1 MVADGLPVTGSTNHT
16 GGRGSLPSDGVLT
29 DLQIGVCGESMM
41 AHTRDRRGTDMPTDP
56 NDITYVRPRL
66 AKRRKGAPHVHEFR
80 LVESCDCCGVQIDLF
95 EALLPDAAT
104 DLAGDTPD
112 QTDPEMHLLGVTGLG
127 DAVVGV
133 SHRLRATPAAGG
145 RPPFL
150 R

>member
-1 MVADGLPVTGSTNHT
+1 
-16 GGRGSLPSDGVLT
+16 
-29 DLQIGVCGESMM
+29 
-41 AHTRDRRGTDMPTDP
+41 MPIDP

-104 DLAGDTPD
+104 DLAGDTSD
-112 QTDPEMHLLGVTGLG
+112 QSDPEMHLLGVTGLG

-133 SHRLRATPAAGG
+133 SHRLRATPAADGLPG
-145 RPPFL
+145 RLCRVYAFQLSRRADLPSRVRDRL
-150 R
+150 RIRRI